1 MKIVITIDES
11 NAAFEGNGAEETRR
25 ILSKFVED
33 FPAYYRGDKET
44 LRDING
50 NAVGTVEITEQD

>member
-25 ILSKFVED
+25 ILGKFVKD
-33 FPAYYRGDKET
+33 FPAYYRGDKEN
-44 LRDING
+44 LIDING